1 MEILITDISKVAYNV
16 RYNNVSHVLSLLR
29 GRERNELIM
38 PGDFPKE
45 NWLLLDMDDVIN
57 ETAVF
62 SPTRE
67 QVQHLLQW
75 GNNLPENARLLVHC
89 YAGISRSTAAA
100 LALKVQ
106 QIGKDNISQA
116 INWLIEHRP
125 QACPNPVITK
135 YADEI
140 LDCRGDLH
148 KAAEIVATSKLI
160 KLYGSL
166 DNRSHQKGNENE

>member
-38 PGDFPKE
+38 PSDFPRE
-45 NWLLLDMDDVIN
+45 NWLLIDMDDVIN
-57 ETAVF
+57 NTAEF
-62 SPTRE
+62 APTRE
-67 QVQHLLQW
+67 QVQHILQW
-75 GNNLPENARLLVHC
+75 GKTLPANSRLLIHC

-106 QIGKDNISQA
+106 DIGTDNISQA
-116 INWLIEHRP
+116 VSWLIEHRP
-125 QACPNPVITK
+125 QACPNPIITK

-140 LDCRGDLH
+140 LHCGGELH
-148 KAAEIVATSKLI
+148 TAAEVVATSKLI

-166 DNRSHQKGNENE
+166 DNRSHLKGDENE